1 MNPLEN
7 QTTILDSDNDLENQ
21 ILIPNDDDL
30 TDESPSPRSQR
41 PWLWLLLTLLL
52 AGGGIAV
59 WRILTPSQKPPVAT
73 AAAPPGVQ
81 VKLSSLKASTI
92 EQSSNFIA
100 NLQSRRSVILRPRIQ
115 GQISQIFVRSGD
127 EVKAGT
133 PILQID
139 AEEQKAAVS
148 GVDAAAMAARSQ
160 LENAKATLKS
170 IEAERL
176 SKQADVKL
184 NELDYQR
191 YSYLAAEGAIP
202 RQTQDQYA
210 NKLATAKASLS
221 TIDAQI
227 QAQKAAISQAEKAVQ
242 QAQAATKQQQVQLK
256 YYKITAP
263 FAGKVGDIPIKIGDF
278 VDTSTQLATITE
290 NQTLEVNISVPVQQA
305 TRLRPGMTLQL
316 IDERGKNLGSSRI
329 FFIAPNT
336 ANDTQSVLVKS
347 LFDNSRRQLRA
358 DQFVKAKVIWDKRP
372 GVLIPTT
379 TVIRL
384 GAETFVYVAESSPKE
399 KQLVARLKPVEL
411 GSIQGNQYQVLKG
424 LTAGEKIVVSGLL
437 NLRDGAPI
445 IPEP

>member
-1 MNPLEN
+1 L
-7 QTTILDSDNDLENQ
+7 
-21 ILIPNDDDL
+21 
-30 TDESPSPRSQR
+30 
-41 PWLWLLLTLLL
+41 
-52 AGGGIAV
+52 
-59 WRILTPSQKPPVAT
+59 
-73 AAAPPGVQ
+73 
-81 VKLSSLKASTI
+81 
-92 EQSSNFIA
+92 
-100 NLQSRRSVILRPRIQ
+100 
-115 GQISQIFVRSGD
+115 
-127 EVKAGT
+127 
-133 PILQID
+133 
-139 AEEQKAAVS
+139 
-148 GVDAAAMAARSQ
+148 
-160 LENAKATLKS
+160 NA
-170 IEAERL
+170 
-176 SKQADVKL
+176 
-184 NELDYQR
+184 
-191 YSYLAAEGAIP
+191 
-202 RQTQDQYA
+202 
-210 NKLATAKASLS
+210 
-221 TIDAQI
+221 IDAQI

-347 LFDNSRRQLRA
+347 LFDNSRRQLRS

-384 GAETFVYVAESSPKE
+384 GAETFVYVAESSSKRS
-399 KQLVARLKPVEL
+399 QLVARLKPVEL
-411 GSIQGNQYQVLKG
+411 GSIQGNNYQVLKG

-437 NLRDGAPI
+437 NLRDGTAI
-445 IPEP
+445 IPDAN

>member
-7 QTTILDSDNDLENQ
+7 QTPILDLDDDLENQ
-21 ILIPNDDDL
+21 TPILDDDDL
-30 TDESPSPRSQR
+30 EAESLSPRSQR
-41 PWLWLLLTLLL
+41 LWLWLLLTLLL
-52 AGGGIAV
+52 AGGSIAG
-59 WRILTPSQKPPVAT
+59 WRVLTPSQKPPVAT
-73 AAAPPGVQ
+73 AAAPPGVK
-81 VKLSSLKASTI
+81 VKLSSLQASTV

-100 NLQSRRSVILRPRIQ
+100 NLRSRRSVTLRPRIQ
-115 GQISQIFVRSGD
+115 GQISQIFVRAGD

-184 NELDYQR
+184 NQLDYQR
-191 YSYLAAEGAIP
+191 YSYLAVEGAIP

-210 NKLATAKASLS
+210 NKLATAKASLNA
-221 TIDAQI
+221 IDAQI

-358 DQFVKAKVIWDKRP
+358 DQFIKAKVIWDKRP
-372 GVLIPTT
+372 GVLIPTS

-384 GAETFVYVAESSPKE
+384 GAETFVYVAESSPKRS
-399 KQLVARLKPVEL
+399 QLVARLKPVEL
-411 GSIQGNQYQVLKG
+411 DSIQGNHYQVLKG
-424 LTAGEKIVVSGLL
+424 LKAGEKIVVSGLL